1 MKVKVGVFSATR
13 AEYGLLYNVMREVD
27 LRSKLELQT
36 YISGT
41 HLSNEFEETYK
52 DIEADGFEITAFVEM
67 SLSTETPLNM
77 ADSMSECLKN
87 MTEKLNLFKPDILII
102 LGDRYESFMACQAA
116 LISKIPVAHI
126 HGGEITE
133 GAMDESFRHA
143 ITKMSHFH
151 FVAAEEF
158 KERVLQLGENPNNV
172 WVTGAL
178 GIDNIRNLNPVKK
191 EDLEGMLGISL
202 KKPIYLMTYHP
213 VTLDDF
219 NSTQEL
225 QNLLSVVFDLK
236 GTLIITGTNIDPGSV
251 DIKST
256 YKEFL
261 NKQHKDLDVHFFNNL
276 GFRNYLSLML
286 ISDIV
291 IGNSSSGI
299 IEAPAIGV
307 STVDIGDRQKGR
319 PRATSILHTDK
330 NKKNIKKTIK
340 LALSK
345 EHQVKSKNQ
354 DLPYG
359 GGDVAKNIVD
369 VIINLSL
376 NEAIKK
382 PFYDV

>member
-13 AEYGLLYNVMREVD
+13 AEYGLLYNVMKEID
-27 LRSKLELQT
+27 LSSELKLQT
-36 YISGT
+36 FISGT
-41 HLSNEFEETYK
+41 HLSKEFDETYK
-52 DIEADGFEITAFVEM
+52 EIKSDGFKITAFVEM
-67 SLSTETPLNM
+67 SLLTETPLNM
-77 ADSMSECLKN
+77 ANSMSECLKN
-87 MTEKLNLFKPDILII
+87 MTEKLNLHKPNILII

-126 HGGEITE
+126 HGGEVTE

-158 KERVLQLGENPNNV
+158 KKRVLQLGENPNHI
-172 WVTGAL
+172 WLTGAL
-178 GIDNIRNLNPVKK
+178 GIDNIRNLNPIQK
-191 EDLEGMLGISL
+191 EDLEETLGISL

-225 QNLLSVVFDLK
+225 QNLLNVIDDLK
-236 GTLIITGTNIDPGSV
+236 GTLIITGSNIDPGSL
-251 DIKST
+251 DIKKI

-261 NKQHKDLDVHFFNNL
+261 NKQRKDLDVYFFNNL
-276 GFRNYLSLML
+276 GFRKYLSLML

-299 IEAPAIGV
+299 IEAPAMGV
-307 STVDIGDRQKGR
+307 PSVDIGDRQKGR

-330 NKKNIKKTIK
+330 NTINIHKTIK
-340 LALSK
+340 TALSK
-345 EHQVKSKNQ
+345 EHKIRSMNQ
-354 DLPYG
+354 KILYG
-359 GGDVAKNIVD
+359 EGNVAKNIVD

-376 NEAIKK
+376 SERLKK